1 MSRGDRSGPFS
12 GVSRPCYA
20 LAALLR
26 IVIVGGGQ
34 VGASLARA
42 LSADHEVVVVDQDPH
57 VEDVFQS
64 IDVEFLLGSGTNEEV
79 LARAGV
85 AGCGFFVAATGL
97 DEVNI
102 VACALANRLGQ
113 PQTICLVSRAEFLDS
128 AGAGGGLAAFGVNRV
143 IWPEAQL
150 AADIERIVTAPGAID
165 AEVFAGGVMRLLE
178 YRLDE
183 GSALTSG
190 PVEHPAPASR
200 RPDRGSQTCGAH
212 LRATRHDPAGIRRQG
227 DRDGDAR
234 GHAGGR
240 GPRAPRTH
248 WRAPAGDNHRRR

>member
-1 MSRGDRSGPFS
+1 MLTSRR
-12 GVSRPCYA
+12 
-20 LAALLR
+20 LLR

-42 LSADHEVVVVDQDPH
+42 LSADHEVVVVDQAPE
-57 VEDVFQS
+57 VEDVFQAM
-64 IDVEFLLGSGTNEEV
+64 DVEFLLGSGTNEGV
-79 LARAGV
+79 LSRAGV
-85 AGCGFFVAATGL
+85 AECDFFVAATGL

-102 VACALANRLGQ
+102 VACALANRLGR

-143 IWPEAQL
+143 VWPEAQL

-183 GSALTSG
+183 RSALTAGPLSG
-190 PVEHPAPASR
+190 LRLP
-200 RPDRGSQTCGAH
+200 RGA
-212 LRATRHDPAGIRRQG
+212 LIVAVKRAGRIFVPEGHDPAGRRGQG
-227 DRDGDAR
+227 DRHGYTR
-234 GHAGGR
+234 SHAGGR
-240 GPRAPRTH
+240 VPRAPRAD
-248 WRAPAGDNHRRR
+248 RGAPAGDHHRRR